1 MIECLPQKITHFI
14 ENYLNIDESDVLTY
28 TYTIKQKCLY
38 FEAFDNIILKLESKF
53 NQLEKDNSTVE
64 KLQKHAAKIEELL
77 SSGNS

>member
-14 ENYLNIDESDVLTY
+14 ENYLNIDESDVF

-38 FEAFDNIILKLESKF
+38 FEALDNIILKLDSKF
-53 NQLEKDNSTVE
+53 DQLEKDNSIVE
-64 KLQKHAAKIEELL
+64 KLQKNAAKIEELL